1 MQASKQIKKPCLF
14 RFFHIFSCT
23 NVVRVLSFYYICSE
37 IIDRFEH
44 FVNEKTRHNM
54 KQIFAIASL
63 IALIGAAI
71 STTSCSS
78 DDDKD
83 SGEWITPNNA
93 DVTVLY
99 YSNGGG
105 DLDAV
110 TEWDLVGAA
119 YELCTDTRNV
129 RLFVQ
134 HKYTGQKA
142 YGQYIADERKKNP
155 AFTQKPGFFMRGTGY
170 IKNIPAKLPKT
181 RQTFATRL
189 ARKKT
194 VKNGKKSSR

>member
-1 MQASKQIKKPCLF
+1 MTKKW
-14 RFFHIFSCT
+14 FS
-23 NVVRVLSFYYICSE
+23 RLP
-37 IIDRFEH
+37 
-44 FVNEKTRHNM
+44 
-54 KQIFAIASL
+54 L

-83 SGEWITPNNA
+83 SGGWITPNNA

-105 DLDAV
+105 DLDAI

-142 YGQYIADERKKNP
+142 YDFEQLLAAIVEGPKPVDPEERKSLILKFWGP
-155 AFTQKPGFFMRGTGY
+155 KPVDYDFSNY
-170 IKNIPAKLPKT
+170 LH
-181 RQTFATRL
+181 L
-189 ARKKT
+189 
-194 VKNGKKSSR
+194 

>member
-1 MQASKQIKKPCLF
+1 MTKKW
-14 RFFHIFSCT
+14 FS
-23 NVVRVLSFYYICSE
+23 RLP
-37 IIDRFEH
+37 
-44 FVNEKTRHNM
+44 
-54 KQIFAIASL
+54 L

-105 DLDAV
+105 DLDAI

-142 YGQYIADERKKNP
+142 YGQYIADERKNP
-155 AFTQKPGFFMRGTGY
+155 PSTT
-170 IKNIPAKLPKT
+170 
-181 RQTFATRL
+181 
-189 ARKKT
+189 
-194 VKNGKKSSR
+194 